1 MKSQKLIAVTLLLIL
16 AGLAAAKDKEKDKEM
31 DMVLMWPSTGVATL
45 KVTFGK
51 FRGLSSYGGQHDYA
65 EDVTVENVSSR
76 NIPIASF
83 TVYLLDKDKVRIADS
98 ILQIKDLG
106 PGQQVKQP
114 LQFHASGFPASVSL
128 VARSD
133 ASGVPTSLKT
143 IPLKIISLPSGAKLK
158 IDGQEVGFTP
168 YTANLRAGSH
178 TLEFS
183 KEGYA
188 VGSTP
193 LEVAQDEAPGGSVTF
208 ELGGLSKD
216 TVELRDG
223 TVLLCDVLSMSISQ
237 ITVRVAGQ
245 DETYERNRVKKII
258 LVERDIIQQPVVTQP
273 DTKQ

>member
-1 MKSQKLIAVTLLLIL
+1 MKSPTVVALLAGALLLVF
-16 AGLAAAKDKEKDKEM
+16 AGPAAAKDKETDT
-31 DMVLMWPSTGVATL
+31 VLMWPNSAAPTL
-45 KVTFGK
+45 RVTLGK
-51 FRGLSSYGGQHDYA
+51 LRGLSSYGGQHDYA
-65 EDVTVENVSSR
+65 EDVTVENVSSK
-76 NIPIASF
+76 NISIASF
-83 TVYLLDKDKVRIADS
+83 TVYLLDKSKVRIADS

-114 LQFHASGFPASVSL
+114 LQFHASGVPASVSL

-188 VGSTP
+188 VGNTP
-193 LEVAQDEAPGGSVTF
+193 LDIAPDETPGGSITF

-223 TVLLCDVLSMSISQ
+223 TVLLCEVLSMSMSQ

-245 DETYERNRVKKII
+245 DQTYQRNQVKKII
-258 LVERDIIQQPVVTQP
+258 LVEREIIQKSVTQP